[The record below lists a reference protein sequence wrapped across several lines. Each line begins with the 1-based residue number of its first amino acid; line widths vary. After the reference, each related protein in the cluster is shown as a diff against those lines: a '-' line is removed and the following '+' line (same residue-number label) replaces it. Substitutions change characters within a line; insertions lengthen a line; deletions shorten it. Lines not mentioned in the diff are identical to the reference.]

1 MELIRGLHNLR
12 PRHRGCA
19 ITIGNFDGLHIGH
32 QTVLNRL
39 QQQAQQLGV
48 PSLVMTFEPQPL
60 EFFQPDKA
68 PARLTRLREKIRL
81 LAQTGIDR
89 LLCLRFDADLAAWS
103 GQEFVQ
109 RLLVDSLAA
118 RLVIVG
124 DDFRFGRGRDGDF
137 AMLRRLGA
145 EHGFEVAALD
155 TCNLAGERVSSSRVR
170 EALANGDM
178 QQAAELLDRPY
189 TISGRVVHGD
199 KRGREFG
206 IPTLNIDLKRIRPAI
221 SGVFTTRVHGL
232 TATPLAAVSYIG
244 RRLVFDCERMVL
256 ETHLLDHEMDCY
268 GQHIEVEFLHKLRAA
283 QDFNHVDALL
293 EQMQR
298 DLERARA
305 FFKNESS

>member
-32 QTVLNRL
+32 RTVLNRL
-39 QQQAQQLGV
+39 QEQARQLGV

-68 PARLTRLREKIRL
+68 PARLTSLREKIRL
-81 LAQTGIDR
+81 LGQTGIDR
-89 LLCLRFDADLAAWS
+89 LQCLRFDAELAAWS

-109 RLLVDSLAA
+109 RLLIEGLAVK
-118 RLVIVG
+118 LVIVG

-137 AMLRRLGA
+137 SMLKQLGSD
-145 EHGFEVAALD
+145 HGFETMALD

-178 QQAAELLDRPY
+178 QQAAGLLNRPY

-199 KRGREFG
+199 KRGRELG

-232 TATPLAAVSYIG
+232 TDVPLDAVSYVG
-244 RRLVFDCERMVL
+244 RRLVFNCQRMVL
-256 ETHLLDHEMDCY
+256 ETHLLDHDMDCY
-268 GQHIEVEFLHKLRAA
+268 GRHIEVEFLHKLRAA
-283 QDFNHVDALL
+283 QDFHHVDALL

-298 DLERARA
+298 DLEQARA
-305 FFKNESS
+305 FFNNG